1 MIDSLDEQIKKFQAQ
16 GKLPEYVRRKRDF
29 PYVTDKQIEQKA
41 VIYVPLS
48 EEEGLVVK
56 GKYKSQDKWIVVIG
70 TCENGDIIGALLINT
85 VPHDFSKEL
94 GAVQFPLYK
103 KDYPFLDYKSWLD
116 CSEIFRIPRAKILKH
131 GGYCG
136 IINETDWK
144 LIWETIVQTRFISE
158 EDKAELS
165 IR

>member
-56 GKYKSQDKWIVVIG
+56 GKYKSQDK
-70 TCENGDIIGALLINT
+70 
-85 VPHDFSKEL
+85 
-94 GAVQFPLYK
+94 
-103 KDYPFLDYKSWLD
+103 
-116 CSEIFRIPRAKILKH
+116 
-131 GGYCG
+131 
-136 IINETDWK
+136 
-144 LIWETIVQTRFISE
+144 
-158 EDKAELS
+158 
-165 IR
+165 